1 MLDRSLASWFGPVTG
16 VAIAIV
22 AVIASHGQQAFAQA
36 PAGKTTWKAPRTAD
50 GRPDL
55 QGVWL
60 SNTATPLER
69 PKALE
74 GRAFL
79 TDAEVSELKQRAQQ
93 IFGAGRSDFAAGDA
107 VFLAALSNTDR
118 FKSPTSTHNSE
129 DMIEREFDRRTSQ
142 VVDPPDGRIPPLTP
156 EGQAR
161 RTAAAAAARRASGPD
176 DLDNALRCIAWGA
189 PRLGGRY
196 GAGDLGYYQIV
207 QTRDYVVLYMETGHE
222 ARIIPIDAGSPPSS
236 NVRQWSGVSRGRWE
250 GDTLVI
256 ETAGFSQRSYFMGSR
271 ENLRLVERLTRVAP
285 KEIKYEMSFTDPTTW
300 TKPWSA
306 EMPLRL
312 RNEQLYESA
321 CHEGNYHIMLGMLSA
336 ARAQENQK

>member
-1 MLDRSLASWFGPVTG
+1 
-16 VAIAIV
+16 
-22 AVIASHGQQAFAQA
+22 
-36 PAGKTTWKAPRTAD
+36 
-50 GRPDL
+50 
-55 QGVWL
+55 VWL

-79 TDAEVSELKQRAQQ
+79 TDAEVSELKERAQR
-93 IFGAGRSDFAAGDA
+93 IFADGRSDFAAGDN

-118 FKSPTSTHNSE
+118 FKSPTSTHGSE
-129 DMIEREFDRRTSQ
+129 EMIEREFDRRTSL
-142 VVDPPDGRIPPLTP
+142 VVDPTDGRMPALTL

-161 RTAAAAAARRASGPD
+161 RAAAATAARRAAGPD
-176 DLDNALRCIAWGA
+176 DLDNAHRCVAWGT

-222 ARIIPIDAGSPPSS
+222 ARIIPIDARSHPSS

-256 ETAGFSQRSYFMGSR
+256 ETASFSARSYFMGSA

-285 KEIKYEMSFTDPTTW
+285 NEIKYEMTFTDPTTW

-312 RNEQLYESA
+312 RNEQLHESA
-321 CHEGNYHIMLGMLSA
+321 CHEGNYHILTGILSA
-336 ARAQENQK
+336 ARAQEEQDAASR